1 MKMFIP
7 RENEVREQMPVPY
20 DNVIIYDSLRVAI
33 LKFLFLYILVTHN
46 PHNAFNH
53 VQTHATLLPAMLQSC
68 SVSFNMT
75 VQPLTQ
81 RCCHK
86 SEVALCSITF
96 NAFQTKMWCSNL
108 GKFGA
113 STENYLKN
121 GFFFLVEWDPVSEN
135 SFCSL

>member
-33 LKFLFLYILVTHN
+33 LKFLFLYILVTHY

-53 VQTHATLLPAMLQSC
+53 VQTHATLLPAMLKSC

-86 SEVALCSITF
+86 SEVALCSIIFTF
-96 NAFQTKMWCSNL
+96 NLDSCLWLSWKWHAFTVNIVSRVS
-108 GKFGA
+108 
-113 STENYLKN
+113 STNYAVNK
-121 GFFFLVEWDPVSEN
+121 
-135 SFCSL
+135 